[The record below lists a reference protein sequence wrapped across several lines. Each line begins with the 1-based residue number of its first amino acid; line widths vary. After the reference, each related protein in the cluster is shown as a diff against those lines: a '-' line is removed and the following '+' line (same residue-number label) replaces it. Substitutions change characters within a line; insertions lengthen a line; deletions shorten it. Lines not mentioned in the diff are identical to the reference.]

1 MTFVPFSKLNKEL
14 TEKIS
19 MDSEKVDKELNKKPI
34 LTEPV
39 IATTVIGDHAK
50 LPLTT
55 LSDIFEN
62 NNKEEI
68 FRTRFYVIKI
78 TPNEV
83 EDFVESF
90 TPKEA
95 DG

>member
-1 MTFVPFSKLNKEL
+1 MTFVPFSKLSKEL

-19 MDSEKVDKELNKKPI
+19 MNPEKVDKELSKKPI

-39 IATTVIGDHAK
+39 IATSTFGEHSE

-83 EDFVESF
+83 EDFVESYV
-90 TPKEA
+90 PKETN
-95 DG
+95 G